1 MDSGIKTKNRVND
14 YGEVFTPDSM
24 VNSMLDLLDSADRVT
39 LVNRNEYI
47 TKTFL
52 EPACGDGQ
60 FLIRVLYRKLLH
72 VQELAIEQRQ
82 LALIKSLSS
91 IYGVDI
97 MPDNIRDSRSRLFD
111 IATGQQVSTFDLNNK
126 TELIQIDLGIEI
138 TDQLKNVINFILE
151 HNIIKGDTLNDTIE
165 ILCYHFNDTNGK
177 VSIAKAE
184 LKNPEFEYDLSN
196 EVNIMNMPNINTDDD
211 DEYFD
216 F

>member
-1 MDSGIKTKNRVND
+1 MDSGVKSNNRVKEF
-14 YGEVFTPDSM
+14 GEVFTPDSI
-24 VNSMLDLLDSADRVT
+24 VNNMLDLVSEQVAE
-39 LVNRNEYI
+39 NEEYI

-60 FLIRVLYRKLLH
+60 FLIRILYRKLCQVVKLP
-72 VQELAIEQRQ
+72 IEHRQ
-82 LALIKSLSS
+82 TALIKSLSS

-97 MPDNIRDSRSRLFD
+97 MPDNIRDARKRLYD
-111 IATGQQVSTFDLNNK
+111 IATGQKVTSFDLNN
-126 TELIQIDLGIEI
+126 TSQDIQIDLGIEYSE
-138 TDQLKNVINFILE
+138 QLKNVINFILE

-196 EVNIMNMPNINTDDD
+196 EVDIMDIANIKFDDSEPED
-211 DEYFD
+211 Y
-216 F
+216 